1 MATSTVSSAHH
12 SGSKADTKPMFGGIK
27 FDMFMVIL
35 TSWFIGGVHLDG
47 WAHSHI
53 PQLETFFTPWHAVL
67 YSGYLVCAVAIV
79 GVVGLNHRRGYSWR
93 EAIPVGY
100 ELSLLGVPLFLIAG
114 VADMIWHILFGI
126 ERSTEAL
133 LSPTHLLLAF
143 SGVLIVSGPLRAA
156 WHRSNT
162 RANSSWILL
171 FPMLLSF
178 LATYSFFTFF
188 TEYASPFVRT
198 WLVTQGNGDLQISFG
213 VTGILLQSGL
223 MMGFVLLLLKRWRL
237 PFGALTFVLTVNT
250 VMVCVFSDQYQ
261 LVPVASIAG
270 LVADLFIMRF
280 NPSPER
286 QNALRLFAFLVPF
299 VLYLGY
305 FIELMALDGITWTI
319 HLWLGSCFLAGIV
332 GLVLSYLLVPPQQKP
347 VEIEMDVPFP
357 GK

>member
-1 MATSTVSSAHH
+1 MATSTVSSAQH
-12 SGSKADTKPMFGGIK
+12 SALSVKTKSRLGGIK

-67 YSGYLVCAVAIV
+67 YSGYMACAIGIV
-79 GVVGLNHRRGYSWR
+79 GVIVLNHMRNYSWR
-93 EAIPVGY
+93 EAIPAGY
-100 ELSLLGVPLFLIAG
+100 ELSLLGVPLFLIGG
-114 VADMIWHILFGI
+114 VADLIWHVLFGI

-156 WHRSNT
+156 WRRVNT
-162 RANSSWILL
+162 PANSGWLML
-171 FPMLLSF
+171 FPMFLSF

-188 TEYASPFVRT
+188 TEYASPFVHP
-198 WLVTQGNGDLQISFG
+198 WLVTQISDDLQISFA
-213 VTGILLQSGL
+213 VTGILLQSAL

-237 PFGALTFVLTVNT
+237 PFGALTLVLAINT
-250 VMVCVFSDQYQ
+250 AMVCVFSDQYR
-261 LVPVASIAG
+261 LVPVAFVAG
-270 LVADLFIMRF
+270 LFADLFIKFF

-286 QNALRLFAFLVPF
+286 HGALRIFAFLVPF

-332 GLVLSYLLVPPQQKP
+332 GLVLSYLLVPPQKP
-347 VEIEMDVPFP
+347 IEIEQ
-357 GK
+357 K

>member
-1 MATSTVSSAHH
+1 MATSTVSSALR
-12 SGSKADTKPMFGGIK
+12 SDSRTNTKSRFGSIK

-35 TSWFIGGVHLDG
+35 TSWFVGGLHLDG

-53 PQLETFFTPWHAVL
+53 PQLESFFTPWHAVL
-67 YSGYLVCAVAIV
+67 YSGYLVCAIAIV
-79 GVVGLNHRRGYSWR
+79 GVVALNHSRGYSWR
-93 EAIPVGY
+93 EAIPAGY
-100 ELSLLGVPLFLIAG
+100 ELSLLGVPLFLIGG
-114 VADMIWHILFGI
+114 VADMTWHILFGI

-133 LSPTHLLLAF
+133 LSPTHLLLAV

-156 WHRSNT
+156 WRRSNT
-162 RANSSWILL
+162 QANSSWAML

-237 PFGALTFVLTVNT
+237 PFGALTLILTVNT
-250 VMVCVFSDQYQ
+250 AMVCVFSDQYR
-261 LVPVASIAG
+261 LVPIAFVAG
-270 LVADLFIMRF
+270 LAADLFIKF
-280 NPSPER
+280 FDPSPKR
-286 QNALRLFAFLVPF
+286 QEALRIFAFLIPF

-332 GLVLSYLLVPPQQKP
+332 GLVLSYLPVPPQKP
-347 VEIEMDVPFP
+347 AEIEQ
-357 GK
+357 G

>member
-1 MATSTVSSAHH
+1 
-12 SGSKADTKPMFGGIK
+12 MFGGIK

-270 LVADLFIMRF
+270 LVADLFIMCF